1 MVPPFEFT
9 SFLVP
14 NIILF
19 FNMILV
25 TINKLHPWWGG
36 GCENY
41 NINFARPKLCQS
53 FPSTCRGTNLKDNSR
68 TKVQAF
74 KMSNY
79 SYTFC

>member
-36 GCENY
+36 DVK
-41 NINFARPKLCQS
+41 ITTLTLPDQS
-53 FPSTCRGTNLKDNSR
+53 YVSHFPALAE
-68 TKVQAF
+68 VQI
-74 KMSNY
+74 
-79 SYTFC
+79 